1 MQKLNSYDKR
11 VIKEIEEQ
19 FPAIHDAKGVL
30 IRPETNVAK
39 AIFGTVSIAAE
50 AYLTEKEGYTV
61 VNRTLFCTVTKPE

>member
-30 IRPETNVAK
+30 VRPETNVAK

-50 AYLTEKEGYTV
+50 QHLIEKGYTV
-61 VNRTLFCTVTKPE
+61 VNRTPFCTVTKPE